1 MPEPPP
7 FPPPEPPAVSEQI
20 PGTGI
25 DATDATVA
33 ALREALAAGAV
44 SARGLTAFYLSRIE
58 RLDPQLHS
66 VISVNGDALAEAQAS
81 DEALASGA
89 AARPLEGIPVL
100 IKDNIGVRGMPATAG
115 SPALAGAEQGDA
127 WLVTRLREAG
137 AVILGKANL
146 SEWANFRSSHPTSG
160 WSTLG
165 GQVAN
170 PHALD
175 RNPSGSSS
183 GSAAAVAAGLAAA
196 AVGTETDGSIV
207 CPASAC
213 GIVGLKPT
221 LGLVSRGGIVPV
233 SAAQDTAGPMTRSVA
248 DAAALLSA
256 MAGADPDD
264 PATGAAAG
272 QPRDYTEFLDPG
284 ALDGARIGVWREGV
298 SAAGAATAAVLETA
312 LARLA
317 GLGAEVVDPVD
328 LPGMDQ
334 ISEPEFVALLTE
346 FKHDLNAYLA
356 ALGGEHPA
364 TLAEL
369 IAFNAEHGERVLARF
384 GQEVF
389 EQAEATGGDL
399 ADPGY
404 LAARGD
410 AAGRAREALDGPLAA
425 HRLDAIVTL
434 TASPAWL
441 TDYHLGDHDVF
452 HTSGPAA
459 VAGYPSISVPAGGA
473 AGLPVGLSFIGPQWG
488 EPRLIALAYAFE
500 QAAAPRLTPTLRAT
514 CPLPTPPGRP
524 RPGR

>member
-1 MPEPPP
+1 M
-7 FPPPEPPAVSEQI
+7 PEPPAVSETI
-20 PGTGI
+20 PGTTI
-25 DATDATVA
+25 DASGATVA
-33 ALREALAAGAV
+33 ALRAALAAGTLT
-44 SARGLTAFYLSRIE
+44 ARGLTSFYLDRIG
-58 RLDPQLHS
+58 RLDPLLHA
-66 VISVNGDALAEAQAS
+66 VISASGDALTEAQAC
-81 DEALASGA
+81 DEALASG

-100 IKDNIGVRGMPATAG
+100 IKDNIAVRGMPATAG

-127 WLVTRLREAG
+127 WLVARLREAG

-165 GQVAN
+165 GQAAN

-183 GSAAAVAAGLAAA
+183 GSAAAVAAGLAAVT
-196 AVGTETDGSIV
+196 VGTETDGSIV

-221 LGLVSRGGIVPV
+221 LGLVSRGGIVPI

-264 PATGAAAG
+264 PATAAAAG
-272 QPRDYTEFLDPG
+272 QPGDYTAFLDPG
-284 ALDGARIGVWREGV
+284 ALAGARIGVWREGV
-298 SAAGAATAAVLETA
+298 KAAGAATTAVLEAA
-312 LARLA
+312 LAELA
-317 GLGAEVVDPVD
+317 GRGADLVDPVD
-328 LPGMDQ
+328 LPGAEQ
-334 ISEPEFVALLTE
+334 ISEPELAALLTE

-356 ALGGEHPA
+356 ALPGEHPA

-369 IAFNAEHGERVLARF
+369 IAFNTRHGASVLARF
-384 GQEVF
+384 GQELF

-399 ADPGY
+399 ADAGY
-404 LAARGD
+404 LAARGE
-410 AAGRAREALDGPLAA
+410 AASRAREALDGPLAV
-425 HRLDAIVTL
+425 HRLDAIVAL

-441 TDYHLGDHDVF
+441 TDYHLGDHDLF

-473 AGLPVGLSFIGPQWG
+473 FGLPVGLSFTGPAWS
-488 EPRLIALAYAFE
+488 EPRLIALAHAYE
-500 QAAAPRLTPTLRAT
+500 QAAGARLTPALLDT
-514 CPLPTPPGRP
+514 CPPPAPSGRAGL
-524 RPGR
+524 RR